1 MWAILAGILF
11 LAAQVYLLRNL
22 KKVDGFLAR
31 QEEPEEREV
40 LSVAFA
46 DPDTAERMAP
56 LLADFSRENP
66 EIEMVLHTDPEV
78 PEAVREGRAAVG
90 FLPEG
95 DGSPNGLSSCAFKR
109 TGLSAQWIIWK
120 TGVQPDCAAAFLR
133 YLRQSGGNPS

>member
-1 MWAILAGILF
+1 
-11 LAAQVYLLRNL
+11 
-22 KKVDGFLAR
+22 
-31 QEEPEEREV
+31 
-40 LSVAFA
+40 
-46 DPDTAERMAP
+46 MAP

-109 TGLSAQWIIWK
+109 TGFSAQWIIWK